1 MAIGGS
7 FDPSTFTNRTPFETW
22 AQVQGIG
29 LYWDTENTFAAGKQG
44 VRSASF
50 GAQAP
55 MQGRQGVR
63 SLDVSAP
70 MRGYSPA
77 RAQPVNMFGSARNIS
92 SGGRD
97 YGSQAID
104 RGELQRLSS
113 MGSSFVDIA
122 RQRAENAPGQTM
134 GPRTPSARQQR
145 RQLRRAGVPMP
156 PQPGQV
162 PLPPPS
168 MPEEPETGFAP
179 PGGVPG
185 LSQPPQ
191 TQQATKTLPA
201 PVPATPHA
209 LAGTNWREVQA
220 QRIAELEL
228 GEPGQPAPNPSVGS
242 RSYLEEVE
250 RRRAERAGL
259 PPAPTAPPLTGA
271 QRMERAGQLQAE
283 RQAAVAARGG
293 RGPMPPG
300 AVSNRRSPDLL
311 PPNMRPGAV
320 GTAKIPTP
328 MGLAGGQEERL
339 SAEGATPAAPP
350 KRTRKKS

>member
-7 FDPSTFTNRTPFETW
+7 FNPSTFKNQTPFETW

-44 VRSASF
+44 VGRASF

-55 MQGRQGVR
+55 IQGRQGVR
-63 SLDVSAP
+63 ARELSAP

-77 RAQPVNMFGSARNIS
+77 RAQPVNMFASARNIS

-104 RGELQRLSS
+104 RNELQRLEST
-113 MGSSFVDIA
+113 GASFAELA
-122 RQRAENAPGQTM
+122 RQRTEATPG
-134 GPRTPSARQQR
+134 GPAGQRVPSARQQR
-145 RQLRRAGVPMP
+145 RQLRKAGVPMP
-156 PQPGQV
+156 PQSGQV

-168 MPEEPETGFAP
+168 MPEEPDTGFAP

-185 LSQPPQ
+185 LPQPPQ
-191 TQQATKTLPA
+191 PQQDTRGLPA
-201 PVPATPHA
+201 PVMPTPHA
-209 LAGTNWREVQA
+209 NVGSNWREVQA

-228 GEPGQPAPNPSVGS
+228 GQPGPVADPSVGS
-242 RSYLEEVE
+242 RSYLEQAE

-311 PPNMRPGAV
+311 PANMRPGAV

-328 MGLAGGQEERL
+328 MSVVGGQEERL
-339 SAEGATPAAPP
+339 SAEGTTPPAPA